1 MVRYLT
7 MIGKT
12 TRPEPVLRYRRVRAN
27 GSQTFVQVISEQALN
42 LTEESKMMN
51 ALQLTLACGNY
62 DRTRALLDGSVKP
75 EGIQLIYLPLS
86 PEEVFFR
93 MIRFKEFDVAE
104 MSLSSYLL
112 NRSRGGT
119 DFIAIPVFPSRMF
132 RHSSIYVYGP
142 SGIEKPGDLIGK
154 RVGVPEY
161 QVTAAVWAR
170 GILQHEYGVSPKQ
183 ITWFTGG
190 LEHPGREEKIPLSL
204 PPSIKISQISP
215 EKTLS
220 RMLEKG
226 EIDALIAP
234 RPPSSYK
241 DGTGDVKRLFKDY
254 KEEEIRYYQKNEIF
268 PIMHTVVIQQA
279 LYKSHPWVAQSLYKA
294 FCLAKE
300 VCFQNLTDDAALK
313 YSLPWLVSEVK
324 QTKKILGEDFWP
336 YGIEKNLKVIQTL
349 MQYSAEQGLIKKGL
363 KIEQIFARNTLE
375 AFKV

>member
-1 MVRYLT
+1 
-7 MIGKT
+7 
-12 TRPEPVLRYRRVRAN
+12 
-27 GSQTFVQVISEQALN
+27 
-42 LTEESKMMN
+42 MMN

-93 MIRFKEFDVAE
+93 MIRSKEFDVAE
-104 MSLSSYLL
+104 MSFSSYLM
-112 NRSRGGT
+112 NRSRGGA
-119 DFIAIPVFPSRMF
+119 DFTAIPVFPSRMF
-132 RHSSIYVYGP
+132 RHSSIYVHAP

-170 GILQHEYGVSPKQ
+170 GILQHEYGVSPRQ
-183 ITWFTGG
+183 MAWFTGG

-204 PPSIKISQISP
+204 PSSIKISQISP

-241 DGTGDVKRLFKDY
+241 DGTGDVRRLFENY

-268 PIMHTVVIQQA
+268 PIMHTVVIRQD
-279 LYKSHPWVAQSLYKA
+279 LYNSHPWVAQSLYKA

-300 VCFQNLTDDAALK
+300 VCFQNLADDAALK

-349 MQYSAEQGLIKKGL
+349 MQYSVEQGLTKKGI
-363 KIEQIFARNTLE
+363 KIEEIFAKSTL
-375 AFKV
+375 ASFKV